1 MRVTKRSGRVE
12 DVKFDNVTNR
22 ISKLTE
28 GLSNSVDVTKVAQQV
43 FSSIYDGINTHE
55 IDTLSAEI
63 CIGMIT
69 SDPDYEILA
78 TRITAS
84 NIQKRAANNFHIAM
98 RKLHK
103 AGIVTHEVL
112 EVSSKVKDDIKPER
126 DYDFGYFGL
135 KTLEKGYLQK
145 IDGEIIE
152 TPQYMYMRVAIGIHG
167 HDTERVLETYDA
179 LSKGLFIHA
188 TPTLFNAGTPRP
200 QMSSCF
206 VAGTAVFTTNRGPVP
221 IEEVCIGDNVVTH
234 TGSIK
239 PVLQTHKNLLG
250 DRTLFDVKIYKTP
263 GFQVTGNHRFWSITK
278 EQLHWK
284 DEPQWNSIEHLRVGD
299 WISIPKTKLNTVYE
313 ILDMYELLK
322 DENGTEHWTYSFEFD
337 GTKMRRLTHFTSEY
351 RPNGITLKGEW
362 FERYI
367 KVDEDFAWFIGSW
380 YGDGCITYQRSS
392 AKSKRTPTHRG
403 ISFAQ
408 NPNNTTFIEKIEKI
422 GCKYLGVHACISK
435 SKKRNCLSI
444 SFNNS
449 AIGNAF
455 NILFGRWSSGKF
467 LWPNMYSWNRNM
479 VSAFIGGLVSTDG
492 CCTLRGN
499 VTVQL
504 TNQPLIKSIF
514 HLSRSVGLDT
524 SLTVGSKPYKD
535 RKQYIGRIQ
544 FPWIPE
550 IMKWVYKH
558 YDDNRLYKS
567 ERANTTLEIDGKI
580 FLRINAKTRVKDN
593 LPEFVYTLGV
603 KDDHSYTVQGVI
615 AENCFLIANKE
626 DSIDGIYD
634 TVKECARISKWAG
647 GIGLHIHDVRANKS
661 HIRGTNGTSDGII
674 PMLRVYN
681 STARYVNQAGRR
693 KGSIAVYL
701 EPWHADILDFLEIRL
716 NQGDEEARCRDLF
729 SAMWIPDLFMKRV
742 ESGGNWSLFCPDQA
756 KGLSDVYGKEFED
769 LYEKYEAEGL
779 ARKVVPA
786 SEVWKAIIKS
796 QSETGTPYMLY
807 KDACNEKS
815 NHKHVGTIKSS
826 NLCVAPETKI
836 LTSKGQQI
844 ISELVDQDVEVWN
857 GDEFS
862 NVTIRQTGKNQKL
875 LTVKTSKGLELRC
888 TPYHKFW
895 IVGHNEPIE
904 AQNLEKGMKIIKHS
918 LPVINHNT
926 ENMKYAYTHGL
937 FCADGTTSSHG
948 NPKRCLFKAK
958 NNGFCMRHQKNLKD
972 YEEDDD
978 GTCQANSY
986 SEQKFLDLYHVK
998 KKLMKFIDYDYA
1010 SNNDACNKIRLR
1022 LPKDIDE
1029 KYTVPTECS
1038 LESKL
1043 EWFAGLIDG
1052 DGCVTKHQGGRGISI
1067 QIGSIHYN
1075 FLNDVL
1081 LMLQTI
1087 GVNSRINLS
1096 RNESI
1101 KELPGGSYTCKKL
1114 WRLLIPSGGVELLK
1128 TLGLN
1133 TRRVNINT
1141 ENLPNRQA
1149 LHFDKIV
1156 SVEDLGETSDT
1167 FCFNE
1172 PLKHRGIFNGIL
1184 TGNCTEILEYTDKDE
1199 TAVCNLASI
1208 ALPKYVDV
1216 EKKEFNHEE
1225 LHRVTK
1231 MVTRNLNKVIDK
1243 NFYPTENGERSNMRH
1258 RPIGIGVQGLADVF
1272 IMLRM
1277 SFGSEESRKLNR
1289 DIFETIYH
1297 ASLESSC
1304 ELAEMYGTYETF
1316 KGSPFS
1322 QGILQFDMWD
1332 RDPKFS
1338 GRYDWNAMR
1347 ELVKKGTRNS
1357 LLLAPMPTAST
1368 SQILGNNECF
1378 EPYTTNIYLRR
1389 TLAGEFVVV
1398 NKHLVNDL
1406 KERGLW
1412 SKEMKDLMVKA
1423 NGSVQNII
1431 DIPDDLKELY
1441 KTVWEMSQKT
1451 IIDMAADR
1459 GVYID
1464 QSQSMN
1470 LFVESP
1476 TLSKLSSMHMY
1487 AWKTG
1492 LKTGM
1497 YYLRSKAKARPIQFS
1512 LEAECAMCSA

>member
-22 ISKLTE
+22 ISKLNY
-28 GLSNSVDVTKVAQQV
+28 GLSESVDVTKIAQQV
-43 FSSIYDGINTHE
+43 FSSIYDGIKTHE

-112 EVSSKVKDDIKPER
+112 EVSSKVKDEIKPER
-126 DYDFGYFGL
+126 DFDFGYFGL

-152 TPQYMYMRVAIGIHG
+152 TPQYLYMRVAVGIHG
-167 HDTERVLETYDA
+167 HDIDRVLETYEA
-179 LSKGLFIHA
+179 LSTGMFIHA

-200 QMSSCF
+200 QMSS
-206 VAGTAVFTTNRGPVP
+206 
-221 IEEVCIGDNVVTH
+221 
-234 TGSIK
+234 
-239 PVLQTHKNLLG
+239 
-250 DRTLFDVKIYKTP
+250 
-263 GFQVTGNHRFWSITK
+263 
-278 EQLHWK
+278 
-284 DEPQWNSIEHLRVGD
+284 
-299 WISIPKTKLNTVYE
+299 
-313 ILDMYELLK
+313 
-322 DENGTEHWTYSFEFD
+322 
-337 GTKMRRLTHFTSEY
+337 
-351 RPNGITLKGEW
+351 
-362 FERYI
+362 
-367 KVDEDFAWFIGSW
+367 
-380 YGDGCITYQRSS
+380 
-392 AKSKRTPTHRG
+392 
-403 ISFAQ
+403 
-408 NPNNTTFIEKIEKI
+408 
-422 GCKYLGVHACISK
+422 
-435 SKKRNCLSI
+435 
-444 SFNNS
+444 
-449 AIGNAF
+449 
-455 NILFGRWSSGKF
+455 
-467 LWPNMYSWNRNM
+467 
-479 VSAFIGGLVSTDG
+479 
-492 CCTLRGN
+492 
-499 VTVQL
+499 
-504 TNQPLIKSIF
+504 
-514 HLSRSVGLDT
+514 
-524 SLTVGSKPYKD
+524 
-535 RKQYIGRIQ
+535 
-544 FPWIPE
+544 
-550 IMKWVYKH
+550 
-558 YDDNRLYKS
+558 
-567 ERANTTLEIDGKI
+567 
-580 FLRINAKTRVKDN
+580 
-593 LPEFVYTLGV
+593 
-603 KDDHSYTVQGVI
+603 
-615 AENCFLIANKE
+615 CFLIANKE

-647 GIGLHIHDVRANKS
+647 GIGLHVHDVRANKS

-742 ESGGNWSLFCPDQA
+742 ESGGNWSLFCPDEA
-756 KGLSDVYGKEFED
+756 RGLADVYGKEFED
-769 LYEKYEAEGL
+769 LYEKYESEGL
-779 ARKVVPA
+779 AKKVVPA

-807 KDACNEKS
+807 KDICNEKS
-815 NHKHVGTIKSS
+815 NHKHIGTIKSS
-826 NLCVAPETKI
+826 NL
-836 LTSKGQQI
+836 
-844 ISELVDQDVEVWN
+844 
-857 GDEFS
+857 
-862 NVTIRQTGKNQKL
+862 
-875 LTVKTSKGLELRC
+875 
-888 TPYHKFW
+888 
-895 IVGHNEPIE
+895 
-904 AQNLEKGMKIIKHS
+904 
-918 LPVINHNT
+918 
-926 ENMKYAYTHGL
+926 
-937 FCADGTTSSHG
+937 
-948 NPKRCLFKAK
+948 
-958 NNGFCMRHQKNLKD
+958 
-972 YEEDDD
+972 
-978 GTCQANSY
+978 
-986 SEQKFLDLYHVK
+986 
-998 KKLMKFIDYDYA
+998 
-1010 SNNDACNKIRLR
+1010 
-1022 LPKDIDE
+1022 
-1029 KYTVPTECS
+1029 
-1038 LESKL
+1038 
-1043 EWFAGLIDG
+1043 
-1052 DGCVTKHQGGRGISI
+1052 
-1067 QIGSIHYN
+1067 
-1075 FLNDVL
+1075 
-1081 LMLQTI
+1081 
-1087 GVNSRINLS
+1087 
-1096 RNESI
+1096 
-1101 KELPGGSYTCKKL
+1101 
-1114 WRLLIPSGGVELLK
+1114 
-1128 TLGLN
+1128 
-1133 TRRVNINT
+1133 
-1141 ENLPNRQA
+1141 
-1149 LHFDKIV
+1149 
-1156 SVEDLGETSDT
+1156 
-1167 FCFNE
+1167 
-1172 PLKHRGIFNGIL
+1172 
-1184 TGNCTEILEYTDKDE
+1184 CTEILEYTDKDE

-1225 LHRVTK
+1225 LHRITK

-1243 NFYPTENGERSNMRH
+1243 NFYPTENGKRSNMRH

-1277 SFGSEESRKLNR
+1277 TFGSDESRKLNR

-1322 QGILQFDMWD
+1322 KGILQFDMWD
-1332 RDPKFS
+1332 RDPQFS
-1338 GRYDWNAMR
+1338 GRYDWDSMR
-1347 ELVKKGTRNS
+1347 KLVKKGTRNS

-1398 NKHLVNDL
+1398 NKHLVEDL
-1406 KERGLW
+1406 KKIGLW

-1476 TLSKLSSMHMY
+1476 TVSKLSSMHMY

-1512 LEAECAMCSA
+1512 LEAECTMCSA

>member
-28 GLSNSVDVTKVAQQV
+28 GLSETVDVTKIAQQV
-43 FSSIYDGINTHE
+43 FSSIYDGIKTPE

-126 DYDFGYFGL
+126 DFEFGYFGL

-152 TPQYMYMRVAIGIHG
+152 TPQYLYMRVAIGIHG
-167 HDTERVLETYDA
+167 HDIDHVLETYEA

-200 QMSSCF
+200 QMSS
-206 VAGTAVFTTNRGPVP
+206 
-221 IEEVCIGDNVVTH
+221 
-234 TGSIK
+234 
-239 PVLQTHKNLLG
+239 
-250 DRTLFDVKIYKTP
+250 
-263 GFQVTGNHRFWSITK
+263 
-278 EQLHWK
+278 
-284 DEPQWNSIEHLRVGD
+284 
-299 WISIPKTKLNTVYE
+299 
-313 ILDMYELLK
+313 
-322 DENGTEHWTYSFEFD
+322 
-337 GTKMRRLTHFTSEY
+337 
-351 RPNGITLKGEW
+351 
-362 FERYI
+362 
-367 KVDEDFAWFIGSW
+367 
-380 YGDGCITYQRSS
+380 
-392 AKSKRTPTHRG
+392 
-403 ISFAQ
+403 
-408 NPNNTTFIEKIEKI
+408 
-422 GCKYLGVHACISK
+422 
-435 SKKRNCLSI
+435 
-444 SFNNS
+444 
-449 AIGNAF
+449 
-455 NILFGRWSSGKF
+455 
-467 LWPNMYSWNRNM
+467 
-479 VSAFIGGLVSTDG
+479 
-492 CCTLRGN
+492 
-499 VTVQL
+499 
-504 TNQPLIKSIF
+504 
-514 HLSRSVGLDT
+514 
-524 SLTVGSKPYKD
+524 
-535 RKQYIGRIQ
+535 
-544 FPWIPE
+544 
-550 IMKWVYKH
+550 
-558 YDDNRLYKS
+558 
-567 ERANTTLEIDGKI
+567 
-580 FLRINAKTRVKDN
+580 
-593 LPEFVYTLGV
+593 
-603 KDDHSYTVQGVI
+603 
-615 AENCFLIANKE
+615 CFLIANKE

-647 GIGLHIHDVRANKS
+647 GIGLHVHDVRANKS

-742 ESGGNWSLFCPDQA
+742 ESDGNWSLFCPDQA

-769 LYEKYEAEGL
+769 LYEKYESEGI
-779 ARKVVPA
+779 ATKVVPA
-786 SEVWKAIIKS
+786 SEIWKAIIKS

-826 NLCVAPETKI
+826 NLC
-836 LTSKGQQI
+836 
-844 ISELVDQDVEVWN
+844 
-857 GDEFS
+857 
-862 NVTIRQTGKNQKL
+862 
-875 LTVKTSKGLELRC
+875 
-888 TPYHKFW
+888 
-895 IVGHNEPIE
+895 
-904 AQNLEKGMKIIKHS
+904 
-918 LPVINHNT
+918 
-926 ENMKYAYTHGL
+926 
-937 FCADGTTSSHG
+937 
-948 NPKRCLFKAK
+948 
-958 NNGFCMRHQKNLKD
+958 
-972 YEEDDD
+972 
-978 GTCQANSY
+978 
-986 SEQKFLDLYHVK
+986 
-998 KKLMKFIDYDYA
+998 
-1010 SNNDACNKIRLR
+1010 
-1022 LPKDIDE
+1022 
-1029 KYTVPTECS
+1029 
-1038 LESKL
+1038 
-1043 EWFAGLIDG
+1043 
-1052 DGCVTKHQGGRGISI
+1052 
-1067 QIGSIHYN
+1067 
-1075 FLNDVL
+1075 
-1081 LMLQTI
+1081 
-1087 GVNSRINLS
+1087 
-1096 RNESI
+1096 
-1101 KELPGGSYTCKKL
+1101 
-1114 WRLLIPSGGVELLK
+1114 
-1128 TLGLN
+1128 
-1133 TRRVNINT
+1133 
-1141 ENLPNRQA
+1141 
-1149 LHFDKIV
+1149 
-1156 SVEDLGETSDT
+1156 
-1167 FCFNE
+1167 
-1172 PLKHRGIFNGIL
+1172 
-1184 TGNCTEILEYTDKDE
+1184 TEILEFTDKEE

-1216 EKKEFNHEE
+1216 EKNEFNHEE

-1243 NFYPTENGERSNMRH
+1243 NFYPTENGKRSNMRH

-1277 SFGSEESRKLNR
+1277 TFGSEESRKLNI

-1304 ELAEMYGTYETF
+1304 ELAEMYGPYETF

-1322 QGILQFDMWD
+1322 KGILQFDMWD

-1347 ELVKKGTRNS
+1347 KLVKKGTMNS

-1476 TLSKLSSMHMY
+1476 TISKLSSMHMY

-1497 YYLRSKAKARPIQFS
+1497 YYLRSKAKSRPIQFS
-1512 LEAECAMCSA
+1512 LEAECSMCSA

>member
-28 GLSNSVDVTKVAQQV
+28 GLSETVDVTKIAQQV
-43 FSSIYDGINTHE
+43 FSSIYDGIKTPE

-112 EVSSKVKDDIKPER
+112 EVSSKVKDDIKHER
-126 DYDFGYFGL
+126 DFEFGYFGL

-152 TPQYMYMRVAIGIHG
+152 TPQYLYMRVAIGIHG
-167 HDTERVLETYDA
+167 HDIDHVLETYEA

-200 QMSSCF
+200 QMSS
-206 VAGTAVFTTNRGPVP
+206 
-221 IEEVCIGDNVVTH
+221 
-234 TGSIK
+234 
-239 PVLQTHKNLLG
+239 
-250 DRTLFDVKIYKTP
+250 
-263 GFQVTGNHRFWSITK
+263 
-278 EQLHWK
+278 
-284 DEPQWNSIEHLRVGD
+284 
-299 WISIPKTKLNTVYE
+299 
-313 ILDMYELLK
+313 
-322 DENGTEHWTYSFEFD
+322 
-337 GTKMRRLTHFTSEY
+337 
-351 RPNGITLKGEW
+351 
-362 FERYI
+362 
-367 KVDEDFAWFIGSW
+367 
-380 YGDGCITYQRSS
+380 
-392 AKSKRTPTHRG
+392 
-403 ISFAQ
+403 
-408 NPNNTTFIEKIEKI
+408 
-422 GCKYLGVHACISK
+422 
-435 SKKRNCLSI
+435 
-444 SFNNS
+444 
-449 AIGNAF
+449 
-455 NILFGRWSSGKF
+455 
-467 LWPNMYSWNRNM
+467 
-479 VSAFIGGLVSTDG
+479 
-492 CCTLRGN
+492 
-499 VTVQL
+499 
-504 TNQPLIKSIF
+504 
-514 HLSRSVGLDT
+514 
-524 SLTVGSKPYKD
+524 
-535 RKQYIGRIQ
+535 
-544 FPWIPE
+544 
-550 IMKWVYKH
+550 
-558 YDDNRLYKS
+558 
-567 ERANTTLEIDGKI
+567 
-580 FLRINAKTRVKDN
+580 
-593 LPEFVYTLGV
+593 
-603 KDDHSYTVQGVI
+603 
-615 AENCFLIANKE
+615 CFLIANKE

-647 GIGLHIHDVRANKS
+647 GIGLHVHDVRANKS

-742 ESGGNWSLFCPDQA
+742 ESDGNWSLFCPDTA
-756 KGLSDVYGKEFED
+756 RGLSDVYGKEFEE
-769 LYEKYEAEGL
+769 LYEKYESEGI
-779 ARKVVPA
+779 ATKVVPA
-786 SEVWKAIIKS
+786 SEIWKAIIKS

-815 NHKHVGTIKSS
+815 NHKHIGTIKSS
-826 NLCVAPETKI
+826 NL
-836 LTSKGQQI
+836 
-844 ISELVDQDVEVWN
+844 
-857 GDEFS
+857 
-862 NVTIRQTGKNQKL
+862 
-875 LTVKTSKGLELRC
+875 
-888 TPYHKFW
+888 
-895 IVGHNEPIE
+895 
-904 AQNLEKGMKIIKHS
+904 
-918 LPVINHNT
+918 
-926 ENMKYAYTHGL
+926 
-937 FCADGTTSSHG
+937 
-948 NPKRCLFKAK
+948 
-958 NNGFCMRHQKNLKD
+958 
-972 YEEDDD
+972 
-978 GTCQANSY
+978 
-986 SEQKFLDLYHVK
+986 
-998 KKLMKFIDYDYA
+998 
-1010 SNNDACNKIRLR
+1010 
-1022 LPKDIDE
+1022 
-1029 KYTVPTECS
+1029 
-1038 LESKL
+1038 
-1043 EWFAGLIDG
+1043 
-1052 DGCVTKHQGGRGISI
+1052 
-1067 QIGSIHYN
+1067 
-1075 FLNDVL
+1075 
-1081 LMLQTI
+1081 
-1087 GVNSRINLS
+1087 
-1096 RNESI
+1096 
-1101 KELPGGSYTCKKL
+1101 
-1114 WRLLIPSGGVELLK
+1114 
-1128 TLGLN
+1128 
-1133 TRRVNINT
+1133 
-1141 ENLPNRQA
+1141 
-1149 LHFDKIV
+1149 
-1156 SVEDLGETSDT
+1156 
-1167 FCFNE
+1167 
-1172 PLKHRGIFNGIL
+1172 
-1184 TGNCTEILEYTDKDE
+1184 CTEILEYTDKDE

-1243 NFYPTENGERSNMRH
+1243 NFYPTENGKRSNMRH

-1277 SFGSEESRKLNR
+1277 TFGSEESRKLNI

-1304 ELAEMYGTYETF
+1304 ELAEMYGPYETF

-1322 QGILQFDMWD
+1322 KGILQFDMWD

-1347 ELVKKGTRNS
+1347 KLVKKGTMNS

-1476 TLSKLSSMHMY
+1476 TISKLSSMHMY

-1497 YYLRSKAKARPIQFS
+1497 YYLRSKAKSRPIQFS
-1512 LEAECAMCSA
+1512 LEAECSMCSA

>member
-28 GLSNSVDVTKVAQQV
+28 GLSETVDVTKIAQQV
-43 FSSIYDGINTHE
+43 FSSIYDGIKTPE

-112 EVSSKVKDDIKPER
+112 EVSSKVKDDIKTER
-126 DYDFGYFGL
+126 DFEFGYFGL

-152 TPQYMYMRVAIGIHG
+152 TPQYLYMRVAIGIHG
-167 HDTERVLETYDA
+167 HDIDHVLETYDA

-206 VAGTAVFTTNRGPVP
+206 
-221 IEEVCIGDNVVTH
+221 
-234 TGSIK
+234 
-239 PVLQTHKNLLG
+239 
-250 DRTLFDVKIYKTP
+250 
-263 GFQVTGNHRFWSITK
+263 
-278 EQLHWK
+278 
-284 DEPQWNSIEHLRVGD
+284 
-299 WISIPKTKLNTVYE
+299 
-313 ILDMYELLK
+313 
-322 DENGTEHWTYSFEFD
+322 
-337 GTKMRRLTHFTSEY
+337 
-351 RPNGITLKGEW
+351 
-362 FERYI
+362 
-367 KVDEDFAWFIGSW
+367 
-380 YGDGCITYQRSS
+380 
-392 AKSKRTPTHRG
+392 
-403 ISFAQ
+403 
-408 NPNNTTFIEKIEKI
+408 
-422 GCKYLGVHACISK
+422 
-435 SKKRNCLSI
+435 
-444 SFNNS
+444 
-449 AIGNAF
+449 
-455 NILFGRWSSGKF
+455 
-467 LWPNMYSWNRNM
+467 
-479 VSAFIGGLVSTDG
+479 
-492 CCTLRGN
+492 
-499 VTVQL
+499 
-504 TNQPLIKSIF
+504 
-514 HLSRSVGLDT
+514 
-524 SLTVGSKPYKD
+524 
-535 RKQYIGRIQ
+535 
-544 FPWIPE
+544 
-550 IMKWVYKH
+550 
-558 YDDNRLYKS
+558 
-567 ERANTTLEIDGKI
+567 
-580 FLRINAKTRVKDN
+580 
-593 LPEFVYTLGV
+593 
-603 KDDHSYTVQGVI
+603 
-615 AENCFLIANKE
+615 LIANKE

-647 GIGLHIHDVRANKS
+647 GIGLHVHDVRANKS

-681 STARYVNQAGRR
+681 TTARYVNQAGRR

-716 NQGDEEARCRDLF
+716 NQGDEDARCRDLF

-742 ESGGNWSLFCPDQA
+742 ESDGNWSLFCPDTA
-756 KGLSDVYGKEFED
+756 RGLSDVYGKEFED
-769 LYEKYEAEGL
+769 LYEKYEADGI
-779 ARKVVPA
+779 ATKVVPA

-815 NHKHVGTIKSS
+815 NHKHLGTIKSS
-826 NLCVAPETKI
+826 NLC
-836 LTSKGQQI
+836 
-844 ISELVDQDVEVWN
+844 
-857 GDEFS
+857 
-862 NVTIRQTGKNQKL
+862 
-875 LTVKTSKGLELRC
+875 
-888 TPYHKFW
+888 
-895 IVGHNEPIE
+895 
-904 AQNLEKGMKIIKHS
+904 
-918 LPVINHNT
+918 
-926 ENMKYAYTHGL
+926 
-937 FCADGTTSSHG
+937 
-948 NPKRCLFKAK
+948 
-958 NNGFCMRHQKNLKD
+958 
-972 YEEDDD
+972 
-978 GTCQANSY
+978 
-986 SEQKFLDLYHVK
+986 
-998 KKLMKFIDYDYA
+998 
-1010 SNNDACNKIRLR
+1010 
-1022 LPKDIDE
+1022 
-1029 KYTVPTECS
+1029 
-1038 LESKL
+1038 
-1043 EWFAGLIDG
+1043 
-1052 DGCVTKHQGGRGISI
+1052 
-1067 QIGSIHYN
+1067 
-1075 FLNDVL
+1075 
-1081 LMLQTI
+1081 
-1087 GVNSRINLS
+1087 
-1096 RNESI
+1096 
-1101 KELPGGSYTCKKL
+1101 
-1114 WRLLIPSGGVELLK
+1114 
-1128 TLGLN
+1128 
-1133 TRRVNINT
+1133 
-1141 ENLPNRQA
+1141 
-1149 LHFDKIV
+1149 
-1156 SVEDLGETSDT
+1156 
-1167 FCFNE
+1167 
-1172 PLKHRGIFNGIL
+1172 
-1184 TGNCTEILEYTDKDE
+1184 TEIIEYTDKDE

-1243 NFYPTENGERSNMRH
+1243 NFYPTENGKRSNMRH

-1277 SFGSEESRKLNR
+1277 TFGSEESRKLNI

-1304 ELAEMYGTYETF
+1304 ELAEMYGPYESF

-1322 QGILQFDMWD
+1322 KGILQFDMWD

-1338 GRYDWNAMR
+1338 GRYDWDAMR
-1347 ELVKKGTRNS
+1347 ELVKKGTMNS

-1406 KERGLW
+1406 KDRGLW

-1431 DIPDDLKELY
+1431 DIPGDLKELY

-1476 TLSKLSSMHMY
+1476 TISKLSSMHMY

-1497 YYLRSKAKARPIQFS
+1497 YYLRSKAKSRPIQFS
-1512 LEAECAMCSA
+1512 LEAECSMCSA

>member
-28 GLSNSVDVTKVAQQV
+28 GLSETVDVTKIAQQV
-43 FSSIYDGINTHE
+43 FSSIYDGIKTPE

-112 EVSSKVKDDIKPER
+112 EVSSKVKDDIKTER
-126 DYDFGYFGL
+126 DFEFGYFGL

-152 TPQYMYMRVAIGIHG
+152 TPQYLYMRVAIGIHG
-167 HDTERVLETYDA
+167 HDIDHVLETYDA

-200 QMSSCF
+200 QMSS
-206 VAGTAVFTTNRGPVP
+206 
-221 IEEVCIGDNVVTH
+221 
-234 TGSIK
+234 
-239 PVLQTHKNLLG
+239 
-250 DRTLFDVKIYKTP
+250 
-263 GFQVTGNHRFWSITK
+263 
-278 EQLHWK
+278 
-284 DEPQWNSIEHLRVGD
+284 
-299 WISIPKTKLNTVYE
+299 
-313 ILDMYELLK
+313 
-322 DENGTEHWTYSFEFD
+322 
-337 GTKMRRLTHFTSEY
+337 
-351 RPNGITLKGEW
+351 
-362 FERYI
+362 
-367 KVDEDFAWFIGSW
+367 
-380 YGDGCITYQRSS
+380 
-392 AKSKRTPTHRG
+392 
-403 ISFAQ
+403 
-408 NPNNTTFIEKIEKI
+408 
-422 GCKYLGVHACISK
+422 
-435 SKKRNCLSI
+435 
-444 SFNNS
+444 
-449 AIGNAF
+449 
-455 NILFGRWSSGKF
+455 
-467 LWPNMYSWNRNM
+467 
-479 VSAFIGGLVSTDG
+479 
-492 CCTLRGN
+492 
-499 VTVQL
+499 
-504 TNQPLIKSIF
+504 
-514 HLSRSVGLDT
+514 
-524 SLTVGSKPYKD
+524 
-535 RKQYIGRIQ
+535 
-544 FPWIPE
+544 
-550 IMKWVYKH
+550 
-558 YDDNRLYKS
+558 
-567 ERANTTLEIDGKI
+567 
-580 FLRINAKTRVKDN
+580 
-593 LPEFVYTLGV
+593 
-603 KDDHSYTVQGVI
+603 
-615 AENCFLIANKE
+615 CFLIANKE

-681 STARYVNQAGRR
+681 TTARYVNQAGRR

-742 ESGGNWSLFCPDQA
+742 ESDGNWSLFCPDVA
-756 KGLSDVYGKEFED
+756 RGLSDVYGKEFED
-769 LYEKYEAEGL
+769 LYEKYEADGI
-779 ARKVVPA
+779 ATKVVPA

-815 NHKHVGTIKSS
+815 NHKHLGTIKSS
-826 NLCVAPETKI
+826 NLC
-836 LTSKGQQI
+836 
-844 ISELVDQDVEVWN
+844 
-857 GDEFS
+857 
-862 NVTIRQTGKNQKL
+862 
-875 LTVKTSKGLELRC
+875 
-888 TPYHKFW
+888 
-895 IVGHNEPIE
+895 
-904 AQNLEKGMKIIKHS
+904 
-918 LPVINHNT
+918 
-926 ENMKYAYTHGL
+926 
-937 FCADGTTSSHG
+937 
-948 NPKRCLFKAK
+948 
-958 NNGFCMRHQKNLKD
+958 
-972 YEEDDD
+972 
-978 GTCQANSY
+978 
-986 SEQKFLDLYHVK
+986 
-998 KKLMKFIDYDYA
+998 
-1010 SNNDACNKIRLR
+1010 
-1022 LPKDIDE
+1022 
-1029 KYTVPTECS
+1029 
-1038 LESKL
+1038 
-1043 EWFAGLIDG
+1043 
-1052 DGCVTKHQGGRGISI
+1052 
-1067 QIGSIHYN
+1067 
-1075 FLNDVL
+1075 
-1081 LMLQTI
+1081 
-1087 GVNSRINLS
+1087 
-1096 RNESI
+1096 
-1101 KELPGGSYTCKKL
+1101 
-1114 WRLLIPSGGVELLK
+1114 
-1128 TLGLN
+1128 
-1133 TRRVNINT
+1133 
-1141 ENLPNRQA
+1141 
-1149 LHFDKIV
+1149 
-1156 SVEDLGETSDT
+1156 
-1167 FCFNE
+1167 
-1172 PLKHRGIFNGIL
+1172 
-1184 TGNCTEILEYTDKDE
+1184 TEIIEYTDKDE

-1216 EKKEFNHEE
+1216 EKKEFNHAE

-1243 NFYPTENGERSNMRH
+1243 NFYPTENGKRSNMRH

-1277 SFGSEESRKLNR
+1277 TFGSEESRKLNI

-1304 ELAEMYGTYETF
+1304 ELAEMYGPYESF

-1322 QGILQFDMWD
+1322 KGILQFDMWD

-1347 ELVKKGTRNS
+1347 ELVKKGTMNS

-1476 TLSKLSSMHMY
+1476 TISKLSSMHMY

-1497 YYLRSKAKARPIQFS
+1497 YYLRSKAKSRPIQFS
-1512 LEAECAMCSA
+1512 LEAECSMCSA

>member
-22 ISKLTE
+22 ISKLTYD
-28 GLSNSVDVTKVAQQV
+28 LSKSVDVTKVAQQV
-43 FSSIYDGINTHE
+43 FSSIYDGIKTHE

-84 NIQKRAANNFHIAM
+84 NIQKRAPNNFNIAM

-112 EVSSKVKDDIKPER
+112 EVSSKVKDNIKVDR

-167 HDTERVLETYDA
+167 HDTERVLETYEA

-206 VAGTAVFTTNRGPVP
+206 
-221 IEEVCIGDNVVTH
+221 
-234 TGSIK
+234 
-239 PVLQTHKNLLG
+239 
-250 DRTLFDVKIYKTP
+250 
-263 GFQVTGNHRFWSITK
+263 
-278 EQLHWK
+278 
-284 DEPQWNSIEHLRVGD
+284 
-299 WISIPKTKLNTVYE
+299 
-313 ILDMYELLK
+313 
-322 DENGTEHWTYSFEFD
+322 
-337 GTKMRRLTHFTSEY
+337 
-351 RPNGITLKGEW
+351 
-362 FERYI
+362 
-367 KVDEDFAWFIGSW
+367 
-380 YGDGCITYQRSS
+380 
-392 AKSKRTPTHRG
+392 
-403 ISFAQ
+403 
-408 NPNNTTFIEKIEKI
+408 
-422 GCKYLGVHACISK
+422 
-435 SKKRNCLSI
+435 
-444 SFNNS
+444 
-449 AIGNAF
+449 
-455 NILFGRWSSGKF
+455 
-467 LWPNMYSWNRNM
+467 
-479 VSAFIGGLVSTDG
+479 
-492 CCTLRGN
+492 
-499 VTVQL
+499 
-504 TNQPLIKSIF
+504 
-514 HLSRSVGLDT
+514 
-524 SLTVGSKPYKD
+524 
-535 RKQYIGRIQ
+535 
-544 FPWIPE
+544 
-550 IMKWVYKH
+550 
-558 YDDNRLYKS
+558 
-567 ERANTTLEIDGKI
+567 
-580 FLRINAKTRVKDN
+580 
-593 LPEFVYTLGV
+593 
-603 KDDHSYTVQGVI
+603 
-615 AENCFLIANKE
+615 LIANKE

-634 TVKECARISKWAG
+634 TVKECAQISKWAG

-742 ESGGNWSLFCPDQA
+742 ESGGNWSLFCPDVA
-756 KGLSDVYGKEFED
+756 RGLSDVYGKEFED

-779 ARKVVPA
+779 AKKVVPA

-815 NHKHVGTIKSS
+815 NHKHIGTIKSS
-826 NLCVAPETKI
+826 NL
-836 LTSKGQQI
+836 
-844 ISELVDQDVEVWN
+844 
-857 GDEFS
+857 
-862 NVTIRQTGKNQKL
+862 
-875 LTVKTSKGLELRC
+875 
-888 TPYHKFW
+888 
-895 IVGHNEPIE
+895 
-904 AQNLEKGMKIIKHS
+904 
-918 LPVINHNT
+918 
-926 ENMKYAYTHGL
+926 
-937 FCADGTTSSHG
+937 
-948 NPKRCLFKAK
+948 
-958 NNGFCMRHQKNLKD
+958 
-972 YEEDDD
+972 
-978 GTCQANSY
+978 
-986 SEQKFLDLYHVK
+986 
-998 KKLMKFIDYDYA
+998 
-1010 SNNDACNKIRLR
+1010 
-1022 LPKDIDE
+1022 
-1029 KYTVPTECS
+1029 
-1038 LESKL
+1038 
-1043 EWFAGLIDG
+1043 
-1052 DGCVTKHQGGRGISI
+1052 
-1067 QIGSIHYN
+1067 
-1075 FLNDVL
+1075 
-1081 LMLQTI
+1081 
-1087 GVNSRINLS
+1087 
-1096 RNESI
+1096 
-1101 KELPGGSYTCKKL
+1101 
-1114 WRLLIPSGGVELLK
+1114 
-1128 TLGLN
+1128 
-1133 TRRVNINT
+1133 
-1141 ENLPNRQA
+1141 
-1149 LHFDKIV
+1149 
-1156 SVEDLGETSDT
+1156 
-1167 FCFNE
+1167 
-1172 PLKHRGIFNGIL
+1172 
-1184 TGNCTEILEYTDKDE
+1184 CTEILEYTDKDE

-1243 NFYPTENGERSNMRH
+1243 NFYPTENGKRSNMRH

-1389 TLAGEFVVV
+1389 TLAGEFVIV

>member
-28 GLSNSVDVTKVAQQV
+28 GLSETVDVTKIAQQV
-43 FSSIYDGINTHE
+43 FSSIYDGIKTPE

-112 EVSSKVKDDIKPER
+112 EVSSKVKDEIKPER
-126 DYDFGYFGL
+126 DFDFGYFGL

-152 TPQYMYMRVAIGIHG
+152 TPQYLYMRVAIGIHG
-167 HDTERVLETYDA
+167 HDIDHVLETYDA

-206 VAGTAVFTTNRGPVP
+206 
-221 IEEVCIGDNVVTH
+221 
-234 TGSIK
+234 
-239 PVLQTHKNLLG
+239 
-250 DRTLFDVKIYKTP
+250 
-263 GFQVTGNHRFWSITK
+263 
-278 EQLHWK
+278 
-284 DEPQWNSIEHLRVGD
+284 
-299 WISIPKTKLNTVYE
+299 
-313 ILDMYELLK
+313 
-322 DENGTEHWTYSFEFD
+322 
-337 GTKMRRLTHFTSEY
+337 
-351 RPNGITLKGEW
+351 
-362 FERYI
+362 
-367 KVDEDFAWFIGSW
+367 
-380 YGDGCITYQRSS
+380 
-392 AKSKRTPTHRG
+392 
-403 ISFAQ
+403 
-408 NPNNTTFIEKIEKI
+408 
-422 GCKYLGVHACISK
+422 
-435 SKKRNCLSI
+435 
-444 SFNNS
+444 
-449 AIGNAF
+449 
-455 NILFGRWSSGKF
+455 
-467 LWPNMYSWNRNM
+467 
-479 VSAFIGGLVSTDG
+479 
-492 CCTLRGN
+492 
-499 VTVQL
+499 
-504 TNQPLIKSIF
+504 
-514 HLSRSVGLDT
+514 
-524 SLTVGSKPYKD
+524 
-535 RKQYIGRIQ
+535 
-544 FPWIPE
+544 
-550 IMKWVYKH
+550 
-558 YDDNRLYKS
+558 
-567 ERANTTLEIDGKI
+567 
-580 FLRINAKTRVKDN
+580 
-593 LPEFVYTLGV
+593 
-603 KDDHSYTVQGVI
+603 
-615 AENCFLIANKE
+615 LIANKE

-647 GIGLHIHDVRANKS
+647 GIGLHVHDVRANKS

-729 SAMWIPDLFMKRV
+729 SAMWISDLFMKRV
-742 ESGGNWSLFCPDQA
+742 ESDGNWSLFCPDQA

-769 LYEKYEAEGL
+769 LYEKYEADGL
-779 ARKVVPA
+779 ATKVVPA
-786 SEVWKAIIKS
+786 SEIWKAIIKS

-815 NHKHVGTIKSS
+815 NHKHLGTIKSS
-826 NLCVAPETKI
+826 NLC
-836 LTSKGQQI
+836 
-844 ISELVDQDVEVWN
+844 
-857 GDEFS
+857 
-862 NVTIRQTGKNQKL
+862 
-875 LTVKTSKGLELRC
+875 
-888 TPYHKFW
+888 
-895 IVGHNEPIE
+895 
-904 AQNLEKGMKIIKHS
+904 
-918 LPVINHNT
+918 
-926 ENMKYAYTHGL
+926 
-937 FCADGTTSSHG
+937 
-948 NPKRCLFKAK
+948 
-958 NNGFCMRHQKNLKD
+958 
-972 YEEDDD
+972 
-978 GTCQANSY
+978 
-986 SEQKFLDLYHVK
+986 
-998 KKLMKFIDYDYA
+998 
-1010 SNNDACNKIRLR
+1010 
-1022 LPKDIDE
+1022 
-1029 KYTVPTECS
+1029 
-1038 LESKL
+1038 
-1043 EWFAGLIDG
+1043 
-1052 DGCVTKHQGGRGISI
+1052 
-1067 QIGSIHYN
+1067 
-1075 FLNDVL
+1075 
-1081 LMLQTI
+1081 
-1087 GVNSRINLS
+1087 
-1096 RNESI
+1096 
-1101 KELPGGSYTCKKL
+1101 
-1114 WRLLIPSGGVELLK
+1114 
-1128 TLGLN
+1128 
-1133 TRRVNINT
+1133 
-1141 ENLPNRQA
+1141 
-1149 LHFDKIV
+1149 
-1156 SVEDLGETSDT
+1156 
-1167 FCFNE
+1167 
-1172 PLKHRGIFNGIL
+1172 
-1184 TGNCTEILEYTDKDE
+1184 TEIIEYTDKDE

-1231 MVTRNLNKVIDK
+1231 MITRNLNKVIDK
-1243 NFYPTENGERSNMRH
+1243 NFYPTENGKRSNMRH

-1277 SFGSEESRKLNR
+1277 TFGSEESRKLNI

-1304 ELAEMYGTYETF
+1304 ELAEMYGPYSTF

-1322 QGILQFDMWD
+1322 KGILQFDMWD

-1347 ELVKKGTRNS
+1347 ELVKKGTMNS

-1476 TLSKLSSMHMY
+1476 TISKLSSMHMY

-1497 YYLRSKAKARPIQFS
+1497 YYLRSKAKSRPIQFS
-1512 LEAECAMCSA
+1512 LEAECSMCSA